1 MRGNVR
7 RVGSA
12 ESRRAL
18 MRTRRAPR
26 AARFH
31 ARTLL
36 AGQAVR
42 RLARLQGAGGG
53 WSDFHA
59 KPGTSTSWVTAY
71 VTVALALAARRPD
84 LPAGSRRTAWASAR
98 AGGKS
103 LLVQARHGSWGWSP
117 GVRPDAD
124 STAWAALALRLVGLP
139 ASPATWDFLAR
150 HATSSGYRTFSEA
163 SLGVWAEPSPEVTAI
178 VTRALFPGTARVSSG
193 DGRPTWTSA
202 SVSPWWP
209 DAAHAAAL
217 VATLDPR
224 LVTWSPGSLP
234 QTAAGLADE
243 LWLRALTGR
252 GHAEPVV
259 AALRAIGPPWPGD
272 TRLRIPPQHGEGPS
286 RIVVDARGVYTT
298 ATILHAALAVGPRR
312 STPSKPG
319 CASNPPRS
327 LSSSKGATPARPRD
341 SRWDHFVWAAAVAQ
355 GVSPTRALTVF
366 GDLTR
371 ESLGPFRPD
380 RAPRSPSTDTAAAD
394 ETLRPIRRPAPW
406 PSAQLSTLAAGL
418 PVEFS
423 AASHPSVRFTC
434 EVGDPTLI
442 PPDRLRAGL
451 GALRRTAARLGV
463 TQSLD
468 RARAVLEILADPA
481 QPVGE
486 GCRFWLW
493 AGVDLQ
499 PDGSG
504 KPDVLKAYLSL
515 HAGVVDDWRARLNR
529 ALADLPA
536 SGTVWPA
543 LDALDGAG
551 WGHEVGIGLGPRGR
565 WALKIYYELDRW
577 RPDVLARVAA
587 AAGLASDLGALAP
600 DVPGVVRGTRGRRRF
615 GIAFR
620 VDPATG
626 NVVDLTTACAFP
638 EALVGRDAL
647 NARVLRW
654 LGHDSVAATLL
665 LEALDAAPS
674 PPPRAERNFTAA
686 KPGDFHLTPS
696 RRAPTAS
703 ARLSLF
709 TRTIGA
715 GRPRNAIYVRAAPRD

>member
-12 ESRRAL
+12 ASRRAL
-18 MRTRRAPR
+18 VRTRRAQR

-36 AGQAVR
+36 AGLAVR

-59 KPGTSTSWVTAY
+59 EPGTSTSWVTAY
-71 VTVALALAARRPD
+71 VTVALASAARRPD
-84 LPAGSRRTAWASAR
+84 LPPEIRRTAWASAR
-98 AGGKS
+98 GGGES
-103 LLVQARHGSWGWSP
+103 LLTDVRHGAWGWSP
-117 GVRPDAD
+117 EVRPDAD
-124 STAWAALALRLVGLP
+124 STAWAALALRQIGLQT
-139 ASPATWDFLAR
+139 SPATRGFLVR
-150 HATSSGYRTFSEA
+150 HATSSGYRTYSEPN
-163 SLGVWAEPSPEVTAI
+163 LGRWAEPSADVTAV
-178 VTRALFPGTARVSSG
+178 VTRALGAGGARVSTD
-193 DGRPTWTSA
+193 DGRPTWTAASA
-202 SVSPWWP
+202 SPWWP

-224 LVTWSPGSLP
+224 LVSWSPGSLP
-234 QTAAGLADE
+234 ETASGLADE

-252 GHAEPVV
+252 GQPEPVI

-272 TRLRIPPQHGEGPS
+272 TWLRIPPQHGDGPS
-286 RIVVDARGVYTT
+286 RVVVDARGVYTT

-312 STPSKPG
+312 STPSKSG
-319 CASNPPRS
+319 RSSSPPRS
-327 LSSSKGATPARPRD
+327 SSSSKGATPARPRD

-366 GDLTR
+366 GELTR

-380 RAPRSPSTDTAAAD
+380 RAPCSPSPDTAAAD
-394 ETLRPIRRPAPW
+394 GTLRPIQRPAPW

-434 EVGDPTLI
+434 EVGDPTLS
-442 PPDRLRAGL
+442 PSDRLRAGL
-451 GALRRTAARLGV
+451 VAVRRTAARLGMAH
-463 TQSLD
+463 SLD
-468 RARAVLEILADPA
+468 RARAVLDTLADPT
-481 QPVGE
+481 QPTGE

-499 PDGSG
+499 PDGSA
-504 KPDVLKAYLSL
+504 KPDVLKVYLSL
-515 HAGVVDDWRARLNR
+515 HAGVVDGWRARLNR
-529 ALADLPA
+529 ALAEVPA

-551 WGHEVGIGLGPRGR
+551 WGHEVGIGLAPGGR

-587 AAGLASDLGALAP
+587 AAGLPSDLGGLVP
-600 DVPGVVRGTRGRRRF
+600 DVPGVVTGTRGRRRF

-620 VDPATG
+620 VDPTTG

-638 EALVGRDAL
+638 EALVGQEVL
-647 NARVLRW
+647 NTRVLRW
-654 LGHDSVAATLL
+654 LGHDAVSASYLL
-665 LEALDAAPS
+665 GALDAARSS
-674 PPPRAERNFTAA
+674 PPLAERDRAAA
-686 KPGDFHLTPS
+686 KAGECHPTVGD
-696 RRAPTAS
+696 RAPTAS

-709 TRTIGA
+709 TRTVGA
-715 GRPRNAIYVRAAPRD
+715 GRPRSAIYVRAAPRS